1 MRMARAHIEL
11 ARAEADEIKGEIGR
25 AAGLGG
31 AAIALLILLAF
42 LLPIGL
48 ILFTGEWIF
57 GSIGWGVL
65 LGSELLVAVA
75 VTLVLVA
82 LRVPRLGIDFVLA
95 FAIGLIVAVVLGLN
109 LPNQLWRQIGD
120 AIDVGDPSWRPLA
133 ISVVILAVVGA
144 VIGAI
149 AGLRARQDGATLDGL
164 IAGFALG
171 AWLGALLAISYS
183 WRTGTA
189 MGVAVGLA
197 AWIVLMGAHVAR
209 DGVDAEALKARFVP
223 QATIDTTKETI
234 EWAKSKVPF
243 GPKS

>member
-1 MRMARAHIEL
+1 MRMARAHIDL

-65 LGSELLVAVA
+65 LGSELLVALA
-75 VTLVLVA
+75 VMLVLVA

-120 AIDVGDPSWRPLA
+120 TIDVGDPSWRPLA
-133 ISVVILAVVGA
+133 ISVVIVALVGA

-149 AGLRARQDGATLDGL
+149 AGLRARQGGATLDGL

-189 MGVAVGLA
+189 MGVAVGLV